1 VKQIDNIKDNNILKI
16 EQLCLDYKIRIGV
29 KTTDFQ
35 VLDEG
40 LSTRKN
46 PRTPSDFFQK
56 IPKNPKKSQKIKKI
70 KNPKNP

>member
-1 VKQIDNIKDNNILKI
+1 VVCSNAFSPLRILYKSLLNLNTAWNRTDSRAEIDS
-16 EQLCLDYKIRIGV
+16 
-29 KTTDFQ
+29 
-35 VLDEG
+35 EG

-46 PRTPSDFFQK
+46 PRTPSDFFEK